1 MAITEEIKRVEQEA
15 ICLYTQAEVTEA
27 IEQMAQSISKRL
39 ASQHPILLS
48 VLNGGIFITSE
59 LALRLDFPLE
69 IDSVKAGRYQGA
81 TQGSQ
86 MIWSLEPTISLRNRC
101 VLIVDDI
108 LDEGITLNE
117 IARYCREKG
126 ASEVLTAVLV
136 EKQLDKV
143 KPIAADFVGLR
154 TENLYLFGYGLDYK
168 NHLRNCAGIFACTQV
183 Y

>member
-1 MAITEEIKRVEQEA
+1 MVWT
-15 ICLYTQAEVTEA
+15 
-27 IEQMAQSISKRL
+27 
-39 ASQHPILLS
+39 
-48 VLNGGIFITSE
+48 
-59 LALRLDFPLE
+59 
-69 IDSVKAGRYQGA
+69 
-81 TQGSQ
+81 
-86 MIWSLEPTISLRNRC
+86 LEPTISLRNRC

-108 LDEGITLNE
+108 LDEGITLSE

-136 EKQLDKV
+136 EKQLDKA
-143 KPIAADFVGLR
+143 KPITADFVGLR